1 MARVQERRL
10 LARLAKSNPLL
21 QLEAAFEKCG
31 LWPFPPLTACEAQ
44 GQSVS
49 LCTFVFPPLV
59 LPLFCCCHIIYERK
73 RIDVPISTVMIY

>member
-1 MARVQERRL
+1 MARVQERRP
-10 LARLAKSNPLL
+10 LATLAKSNQPL

-31 LWPFPPLTACEAQ
+31 LWHFPPLTACEAQ

-49 LCTFVFPPLV
+49 LYTLVLPPLV

>member
-1 MARVQERRL
+1 MARVQERRP
-10 LARLAKSNPLL
+10 LAKLAKSNSLL
-21 QLEAAFEKCG
+21 QLEAAFEK
-31 LWPFPPLTACEAQ
+31 WPFPPLTACEAQ

-49 LCTFVFPPLV
+49 LCALVFPPLV

>member
-1 MARVQERRL
+1 MARVQERRP
-10 LARLAKSNPLL
+10 LATLAKSNPLL

-31 LWPFPPLTACEAQ
+31 QWPFPPSTACEAQ

-49 LCTFVFPPLV
+49 LYTLVLPPLV

>member
-1 MARVQERRL
+1 MARVQERRP
-10 LARLAKSNPLL
+10 LARLAKSNSLL

-49 LCTFVFPPLV
+49 LCTFVLPPLV
-59 LPLFCCCHIIYERK
+59 LPLFCCCHITYERK